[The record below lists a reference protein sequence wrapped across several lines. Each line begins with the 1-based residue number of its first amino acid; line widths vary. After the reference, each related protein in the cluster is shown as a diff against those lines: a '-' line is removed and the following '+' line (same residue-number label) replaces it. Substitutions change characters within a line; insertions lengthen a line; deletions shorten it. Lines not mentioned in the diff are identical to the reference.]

1 MDLRRGPV
9 RAVHVAVPEGMDDPA
24 DPSGGNSYDRRI
36 CGELTA
42 SGWDVRELVLP
53 GPWPRPDAA
62 ALSGL
67 RRAAR
72 ERRQALESWEGT
84 ARHVAEALVAAGSRP
99 GPVVTPRQPDEP

>member
-9 RAVHVAVPEGMDDPA
+9 RPVHVAVPDGIDDPA
-24 DPSGGNSYDRRI
+24 DPSGGNSHDRRI

-42 SGWDVRELVLP
+42 SGWDVRELV
-53 GPWPRPDAA
+53 G
-62 ALSGL
+62 
-67 RRAAR
+67 
-72 ERRQALESWEGT
+72 WEGT